1 MVIMINHMDLLFR
14 KSLKQM
20 TTDTPIETQDN
31 VKVIAEMVGPS
42 ALAFVEEK
50 IADIMKMPKNNIS
63 IVTVGEDLT
72 IGEDD
77 LTIGDD

>member
-1 MVIMINHMDLLFR
+1 
-14 KSLKQM
+14 M